1 MEKKQRSMRVKMK
14 PVRVFE
20 VIGRTGRLDLRQVGD
35 DWNNM
40 VELQDDK
47 GCKLIL
53 IRESGIM
60 SQALSEVMGNG
71 TSDWTVVSGTP
82 DLLHTL
88 GLPQDND

>member
-1 MEKKQRSMRVKMK
+1 MRVKMM
-14 PVRVFE
+14 PVKVFE
-20 VIGRTGRLDLRQVGD
+20 VIGRTGRLKYLRQVGN

-53 IRESGIM
+53 MRESGIM